1 MLVIVF
7 TSRSWSRA
15 LISSRRRASRLRT
28 MTLFKQTAGVIQ
40 SMEEQEEQAEAGAR
54 VVLPDLVAAL
64 VAATVAVLHAARV
77 ADPDGQVQVPVGHA
91 THQVVPRGPS
101 CR

>member
-1 MLVIVF
+1 
-7 TSRSWSRA
+7 
-15 LISSRRRASRLRT
+15 

-40 SMEEQEEQAEAGAR
+40 SMEEQEAALQTDPEE
-54 VVLPDLVAAL
+54 VVLPDLVAA
-64 VAATVAVLHAARV
+64 TVAVPPV
-77 ADPDGQVQVPVGHA
+77 DPDGQVQVPVEQA